1 MTGGPMTN
9 VRRGSS
15 RPLRRRTKELRSIDR
30 NIVPIFSFGKLS
42 EKTWTSRSATV
53 LIDKC
58 RPRILADFVL
68 GDFGDSWT

>member
-42 EKTWTSRSATV
+42 EITWTSRSATA
-53 LIDKC
+53 LND
-58 RPRILADFVL
+58 
-68 GDFGDSWT
+68 